1 MHNIKYYLSGTG
13 RIIGRLARGIGR
25 CGSCDGPRN
34 HTALVS
40 PAASSSSSSWSSSS
54 CLGSSC
60 SSCSRSYSSCS
71 RSSSSSSS
79 AAAAAVKS
87 GGVLSLLLLLVLP
100 WSPPPVLPPLVL
112 PGPRPQR
119 LLDPS
124 ETLDPLLHWT
134 PQEPLALHHYSCT
147 RRSGNQSCP
156 RLAFRINNPLSKPR
170 GFTFRTVSS
179 FLMLLPK

>member
-13 RIIGRLARGIGR
+13 RIIGRLARGTGR

-40 PAASSSSSSWSSSS
+40 PAASSSSSSWSSSP

-60 SSCSRSYSSCS
+60 SSCSRSYSS
-71 RSSSSSSS
+71 SSSSSS
-79 AAAAAVKS
+79 AAAVVKS
-87 GGVLSLLLLLVLP
+87 GGVLSLLLLPILP
-100 WSPPPVLPPLVL
+100 WPLPPLVL

-124 ETLDPLLHWT
+124 KAFDPPAVLDPSGASCSPPLL
-134 PQEPLALHHYSCT
+134 LYKALRKPILPPPGIS
-147 RRSGNQSCP
+147 NQ
-156 RLAFRINNPLSKPR
+156 
-170 GFTFRTVSS
+170 
-179 FLMLLPK
+179 

>member
-1 MHNIKYYLSGTG
+1 MYNIKYYLSGTG
-13 RIIGRLARGIGR
+13 RMIGRLARGIGR

-40 PAASSSSSSWSSSS
+40 PAASSFCSCSSSWSSSS

-60 SSCSRSYSSCS
+60 SRT
-71 RSSSSSSS
+71 SSSSSSS

-100 WSPPPVLPPLVL
+100 WYPPPVLPPLVL
-112 PGPRPQR
+112 PGPCPQR

-124 ETLDPLLHWT
+124 EALDPPAALDPSGASCSPPLL
-134 PQEPLALHHYSCT
+134 LYKAL
-147 RRSGNQSCP
+147 R
-156 RLAFRINNPLSKPR
+156 KPILPPP
-170 GFTFRTVSS
+170 GVSYQ
-179 FLMLLPK
+179 